1 MKKKMGA
8 GAFFVSSEVVVLL
21 LSFFAI
27 AAGAGASSSF
37 TIKVTATS
45 GLSDDIVFGAR
56 ARGFLGGETAASF
69 KRGENSADA
78 VWLFSETI
86 VGELVEGKFSAE
98 PSVVVLPFFFFLL
111 FLFSFVMVITVI
123 GFYRLVA
130 LHPRIPELTD
140 FFFFFFNFAPHSQE
154 NRASAKPKGRVRCAQ
169 QRRCCGE
176 RIDSGNVPRAVGRCL
191 FLARRVSVMY
201 APPRLEG
208 WYFFFFFFF
217 FLTSPSHQRA
227 QPKRDAGCH
236 PRRAQGLC
244 AFHTGRLD
252 PASGECDGDL
262 FVGHGRCDCPRR
274 RDPAPWYA
282 CQ

>member
-98 PSVVVLPFFFFLL
+98 LCCCFAFFYIL
-111 FLFSFVMVITVI
+111 FLFSFLMVITFI
-123 GFYRLVA
+123 GLYRLVA

-140 FFFFFFNFAPHSQE
+140 FFFFFLILRLIRRKTEPRRS
-154 NRASAKPKGRVRCAQ
+154 PKGASVVHN
-169 QRRCCGE
+169 
-176 RIDSGNVPRAVGRCL
+176 SVAVVVNGSIPGT
-191 FLARRVSVMY
+191 FLEPWDV
-201 APPRLEG
+201 
-208 WYFFFFFFF
+208 
-217 FLTSPSHQRA
+217 
-227 QPKRDAGCH
+227 
-236 PRRAQGLC
+236 
-244 AFHTGRLD
+244 AFSWREEYL
-252 PASGECDGDL
+252 
-262 FVGHGRCDCPRR
+262 
-274 RDPAPWYA
+274 
-282 CQ
+282 